1 MTRARSLI
9 VTLSSDR
16 LLGGRVLIQQP
27 RQGYR
32 VAIDPV
38 LLAASVPI
46 SAGQRALDLG
56 CGVGAAG
63 LCLLARVPGAIVL
76 GVEIDPDMA
85 SLADANGSANGHE
98 AGRFTIVC
106 ADVAALAKAP
116 ADIDHVLMNPPFHD
130 VGSTRS
136 HRAQRDRST
145 HGGDDLPIWLDL
157 AYHRLRHRG
166 SLSLIWPSARL
177 SFAMAAVSRRFG
189 SLKIMPIWP
198 REGAPAKRVILRAVK
213 GGRAP
218 EALLTGLVLHGAAN
232 SYTHAADA
240 ILRDAAALD
249 WKDRA

>member
-1 MTRARSLI
+1 MT
-9 VTLSSDR
+9 VSSDR

-85 SLADANGSANGHE
+85 SLADANGLANGYE
-98 AGRFTIVC
+98 AGQFTVIC
-106 ADVAALAKAP
+106 ADVVTQAKA
-116 ADIDHVLMNPPFHD
+116 ATDIDHVLMNPPFHD

-136 HRAQRDRST
+136 SRAQRDRAT
-145 HGGDDLPIWLDL
+145 HGGDDLPIWLDV
-157 AYHRLRHRG
+157 AYHRLKHRG

-177 SFAMAAVSRRFG
+177 SFAVAAIAKRFG
-189 SLKIMPIWP
+189 SLKILPIWP
-198 REGAPAKRVILRAVK
+198 REGAPAKRVMLQAVK

-218 EALLTGLVLHGAAN
+218 EALLAGLVLHGAAN
-232 SYTHAADA
+232 GYTDAAEA
-240 ILRDAAALD
+240 ILRDAAALN

>member
-1 MTRARSLI
+1 LI
-9 VTLSSDR
+9 VTVSSDR

-46 SAGQRALDLG
+46 LAGQRALDLG

-63 LCLLARVPGAIVL
+63 LCLLARVPGAIVM
-76 GVEIDPDMA
+76 GIEIDPDMA
-85 SLADANGSANGHE
+85 SLADASGLANGYD
-98 AGRFTIVC
+98 AGQFTVIC
-106 ADVAALAKAP
+106 ADVATQAKA
-116 ADIDHVLMNPPFHD
+116 ATDVDHVLMNPPFHD

-136 HRAQRDRST
+136 HRAQRDRAT
-145 HGGDDLPIWLDL
+145 HGGDDLPIWLDV
-157 AYHRLRHRG
+157 AYHRLKHRG

-177 SFAMAAVSRRFG
+177 SFAIGAVSKRFG
-189 SLKIMPIWP
+189 SLKILPIWP
-198 REGAPAKRVILRAVK
+198 RDGAPAKRVILQAVK

-218 EALLTGLVLHGAAN
+218 EALLAGLVLHGTAN
-232 SYTHAADA
+232 GYTGAADA